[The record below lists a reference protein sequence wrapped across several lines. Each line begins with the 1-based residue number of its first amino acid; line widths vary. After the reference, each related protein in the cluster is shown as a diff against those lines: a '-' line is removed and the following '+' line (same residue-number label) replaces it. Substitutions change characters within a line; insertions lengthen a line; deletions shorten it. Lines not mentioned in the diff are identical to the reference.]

1 MSLDTLKNIN
11 RTGYAVIQVKNRHR
25 HNPNKIRCN
34 RFESKYSQSK
44 YNYQTKTYSLKPK
57 ALLDQFPIEAGATRA
72 IEIAVDVDELDG
84 EGILEQ
90 NSGKGVKL
98 VAGDEVVIGDCG
110 VVVNQTGVEVDLEVS
125 ISGSEEGVR
134 AFSESGGGFSK
145 GPGVDVGFGIHGVEE
160 VGGVLEEMVRVSF
173 VFLQCK
179 VPQAVGLSI

>member
-90 NSGKGVKL
+90 NRYLEGGSKEDIVGAL
-98 VAGDEVVIGDCG
+98 DE
-110 VVVNQTGVEVDLEVS
+110 
-125 ISGSEEGVR
+125 
-134 AFSESGGGFSK
+134 A
-145 GPGVDVGFGIHGVEE
+145 
-160 VGGVLEEMVRVSF
+160 VRVAFISACGIFAPSF
-173 VFLQCK
+173 Q
-179 VPQAVGLSI
+179 LSFS